1 MKSGLKGKV
10 VLVTG
15 GAGGIGTQISKAFS
29 EEGAKVIIH
38 YHQSEK
44 NAEKL
49 ANELGC
55 KTIKADLT
63 DSNQASSL
71 FQQAIKMEGGI
82 DVCIAN
88 AGFYPK
94 QSTNLWNIDDERWND
109 TINTN
114 LSLTFNTSREFLK
127 HASKT
132 KQGSLVLVGSTAG
145 IYGEA
150 GHSDYAAAK
159 GAIISGL
166 LKTLKNEVAQIG
178 DRVRV
183 NAVAPGWTITDD
195 KLKDGL
201 DNSNVKKITSTMALK
216 KLATPEDVA
225 NSIVMLASN
234 KLSNHVTGQIIE
246 IAGGMEGRQI
256 TGIK

>member
-1 MKSGLKGKV
+1 MKTELKGKV

-29 EEGAKVIIH
+29 EEGAKVIVH

-49 ANELGC
+49 TKELGC
-55 KTIKADLT
+55 KAIKADLT

-71 FQQAIKMEGGI
+71 FEQAIEMEGRI

-94 QSTNLWNIDDERWND
+94 QSTNLWNIDDKRWNE

-127 HASKT
+127 HTSKT

-150 GHSDYAAAK
+150 GHSDYATAK

-183 NAVAPGWTITDD
+183 NAVAPGWTITDE

-201 DNSNVKKITSTMALK
+201 DNSDVKKITSTMSLK

-234 KLSNHVTGQIIE
+234 KLSSHITGQIIE

-256 TGIK
+256 TGTK

>member
-1 MKSGLKGKV
+1 MRSGLKDKV
-10 VLVTG
+10 ILVTG

-29 EEGAKVIIH
+29 EEGAKVIVH

-49 ANELGC
+49 AKELGC
-55 KTIKADLT
+55 KAIKADLT
-63 DSNQASSL
+63 DSNQASNL
-71 FQQAIKMEGGI
+71 FEQAIEMEGGI

-94 QSTNLWNIDDERWND
+94 QSTNLWNIDDKRWNE

-127 HASKT
+127 HTSKT

-195 KLKDGL
+195 KLKDEL

-234 KLSNHVTGQIIE
+234 KLSSHVTGQIIE

>member
-1 MKSGLKGKV
+1 MKSGLKGKI

-15 GAGGIGTQISKAFS
+15 GAGGIGTHISKAFFD
-29 EEGAKVIIH
+29 EGAKVIVH

-44 NAEKL
+44 KAEKL
-49 ANELGC
+49 ANELDC
-55 KTIKADLT
+55 KAIKADLT

-71 FQQAIKMEGGI
+71 FRQVIEVEGGL

-127 HASKT
+127 HASQT
-132 KQGSLVLVGSTAG
+132 RQGSLVLVGSTAG
-145 IYGEA
+145 IYGET

-178 DRVRV
+178 DGIRV

-195 KLKDGL
+195 EL
-201 DNSNVKKITSTMALK
+201 DDIKVKKITSTMALK
-216 KLATPEDVA
+216 KLATPKDVA

>member
-1 MKSGLKGKV
+1 MKTELKGKV

-29 EEGAKVIIH
+29 EEGAKVIVH

-49 ANELGC
+49 TKELGC
-55 KTIKADLT
+55 KAIKADLT

-71 FQQAIKMEGGI
+71 FEQAIEMEGKI

-94 QSTNLWNIDDERWND
+94 QSTNLWNIDDKRWNE

-127 HASKT
+127 HTSKT

-178 DRVRV
+178 DRIRI

-195 KLKDGL
+195 KLKDEL

-225 NSIVMLASN
+225 NSIVMLASD

-256 TGIK
+256 TGTK